1 VIRWDAPG
9 PYTVVFSTRTGGVST
24 GPYESLNLGAL
35 TRDDPENVFEN
46 RRRFCEEAGADAGRA
61 TMAYQ
66 RHGARVTRAEP
77 DRGILKPTPFEDG
90 DGLWSDEVGQPMLLL
105 TADCVPVAVC
115 RAKGR
120 EPALA
125 ILHVGWRGLLAG
137 IVAAGVRALGGGT
150 LAAAIGPA
158 IGPCCY
164 EVGDDVGAQFRRR
177 FDDEVVIDGR
187 LDLWR
192 STELALREA
201 GCEAVERVDLCTF
214 CHPELFFS
222 HRRDR
227 GVTGRQGV
235 VGYVTGDAR

>member
-9 PYTVVFSTRTGGVST
+9 PYEVAFSTRVGGVST

-35 TRDDPENVFEN
+35 THDDPQHVVEN
-46 RRRFCEEAGADAGRA
+46 RRRLCGELGADPARA

-66 RHGARVTRAEP
+66 RHSAEVAEA
-77 DRGILKPTPFEDG
+77 KPTGIVEPGTRFEPC
-90 DGLWSDEVGQPMLLL
+90 DGLWSDEAGQPMLLL
-105 TADCVPVAVC
+105 TADCVPVAIA
-115 RAKGR
+115 RTNGAA
-120 EPALA
+120 PALA
-125 ILHVGWRGLLAG
+125 LLHVGWRGLLAG
-137 IVAAGVRALGGGT
+137 IVEAGVRALGGGK
-150 LAAAIGPA
+150 LAAAVGPS

-164 EVGDDVGAQFRRR
+164 EVGDDVAEPYRAR
-177 FDDEVVIDGR
+177 FGGEVVADGR

-201 GCEAVERVDLCTF
+201 GCAAIERFDVCTS

-227 GVTGRQGV
+227 GITGRQGV
-235 VGYVTGDAR
+235 LGYVA